1 MIILFTSIPDGFAA
15 GNFMKKSSI
24 KTIAIIGAGTIGSSW
39 AALFLAYGYD
49 VVVSDPS
56 PDAEANTRRMIDS
69 AWLTLQELGKVQ
81 NEANR
86 NNLRFEPEL
95 EKALEGVDF
104 VQENAPER
112 EDFKIDL
119 FARMDAILPEHVIIS
134 SSSSGLL
141 VSRMQSRCNYP
152 QRCVLGHPFNPP
164 HVIPLVEVVGGERTS
179 EECIQ
184 RTMDFYREVGKHPI
198 RLNREIRGHIA
209 NRLQAA
215 VWREVMH
222 LVNENI
228 ASVQDIDAAMSKGPG
243 LRWALL
249 GPQAVFDLAGG
260 NAGLAHL
267 IDHLQPAMESWMDD
281 LGNPRMTPELR
292 ERMIEGAL
300 QARNG
305 KSVEELQR
313 YRDDRLVKILKSI
326 S

>member
-1 MIILFTSIPDGFAA
+1 
-15 GNFMKKSSI
+15 MKKSSI

-39 AALFLAYGYD
+39 AALFLAYGYH

-95 EKALEGVDF
+95 EKALVDVDF

-141 VSRMQSRCNYP
+141 VSRMQSRCKYP

-164 HVIPLVEVVGGERTS
+164 HVIPLVEVVGGESTS

-184 RTMDFYREVGKHPI
+184 QTMDFYREVGKHPI

-292 ERMIEGAL
+292 ERMVEGAL

-305 KSVEELQR
+305 KSIEELQR
-313 YRDDRLVKILKSI
+313 YRDDHLVEILKSI

>member
-1 MIILFTSIPDGFAA
+1 MIILFTSIPDVYAA

-39 AALFLAYGYD
+39 AALFLAYGYH

-56 PDAEANTRRMIDS
+56 PDAEATTRRMIDS

-95 EKALEGVDF
+95 EKALVDVDF

-141 VSRMQSRCNYP
+141 VSRMQSRCTYP

-164 HVIPLVEVVGGERTS
+164 HVIPLVEVVGGEHTS
-179 EECIQ
+179 EDCIQ

-305 KSVEELQR
+305 KSIEELQR
-313 YRDDRLVKILKSI
+313 YRDDRLVEILKSI